1 MLQPIE
7 PGHRKGNQQ
16 LTRAGQLHLVAQLRM
31 GVEQMGLTPTEVARE
46 IGISHSMARA
56 YAKAYGIQKRRITEH
71 GDTHMQSRLKPKTGS
86 PDLPPPDPED
96 IGEERHRRALHDA
109 EFHTKQNRALR
120 KRFAELEK
128 VLDEVSGLAGIQTSP
143 PTWAMAGDSSKR
155 RRSVIGGLVSDIHDG
170 EVIDAD
176 EILGINDF
184 NPDIC
189 EARLERY
196 FQAACEKGLHWA
208 SDTDLQGFVLFLAGD
223 LISGDIHEE
232 LRNTNALTA
241 HEQMRHVVGCLQA
254 GVSMLLEAYPHVHI
268 VSVPGNHGRTTMKST
283 AKKYA
288 DLSYDILAT
297 QMLHDR
303 MQGDRI
309 TWQYGKSKDQIVPL
323 FGRTVLATHGDKMG
337 TGGGQGF
344 AGPML
349 PIVRG
354 TKKIAAQQASVGR
367 KPDLIL
373 HGHYHTSGNPG
384 AVFSNGSVPGMSEFG
399 DDIRATH
406 EPPQQWLFLLHEKWW
421 VRDRAEIKLEEPG
434 LPERPRVRIPAG
446 MAG

>member
-1 MLQPIE
+1 MLTPIQPE
-7 PGHRKGNQQ
+7 HRKANRQ
-16 LTRAGQLHLVAQLRM
+16 LTRTGQTHLVSQLRI
-31 GVEQMGLTPTEVARE
+31 GVEQMGWTPTEVGRV
-46 IGISHSMARA
+46 IGVSSEMARA
-56 YAKAYGIQKRRITEH
+56 YAKANNIVRRRIT
-71 GDTHMQSRLKPKTGS
+71 DYADATARSRLMPRQQ
-86 PDLPPPDPED
+86 PVDADPPDPDD

-109 EFHTKQNRALR
+109 DFHTKQNRTLR
-120 KRFAELEK
+120 RKVAELEK
-128 VLDEVSGLAGIQTSP
+128 VLDEVSGLAGVQTSP
-143 PTWAMAGDSSKR
+143 PTWAMAEDSSRR

-170 EVIDAD
+170 EVIEAD
-176 EILGINDF
+176 EILGINAF

-189 EARLERY
+189 AARLERY

-232 LRNTNALTA
+232 LRNTNALTS
-241 HEQMRHVVGCLQA
+241 HEQMRHVVECLHA
-254 GVSMLLEAYPHVHI
+254 GVSMLMEAYPHVHI

-303 MQGDRI
+303 MPSDRI
-309 TWQYGKSKDQIVPL
+309 TWQYGKSKDQIVPV
-323 FGRTVLATHGDKMG
+323 FGRTALCTHGDKMG

-367 KPDLIL
+367 KPDLIV

-384 AVFSNGSVPGMSEFG
+384 AVFSNGSVVGASEYG
-399 DDIRATH
+399 DDIRAPH
-406 EPPQQWLFLLHEKWW
+406 EPPQQWLFLMHEKWW

-434 LPERPRVRIPAG
+434 LPERPRVRVPAG
-446 MAG
+446 MAA